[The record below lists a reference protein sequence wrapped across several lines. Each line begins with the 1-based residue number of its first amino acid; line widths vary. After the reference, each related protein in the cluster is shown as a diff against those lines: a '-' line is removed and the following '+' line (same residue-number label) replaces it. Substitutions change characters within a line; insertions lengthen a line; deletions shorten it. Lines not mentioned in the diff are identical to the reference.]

1 MCFCLD
7 RTKLS
12 RATAP
17 EDACKAKLRQK
28 LLLQPG
34 GRRHDLAVLA
44 LRTVLRHWATSSEV
58 PNRQCCV
65 RLAGIVTATR
75 PQLSRAPQQA
85 FSPSIPG
92 LRLALEKALREEAQ
106 FNRLLHEAVRQ
117 QDLEGARQ
125 ALELGAEVAS
135 RDTYGWTALH
145 VAASKGAVDIC
156 DLLIASGAKVTDA
169 CFVSVWPGRSFTP
182 IDVASQIRA
191 APFREALFDSRPAPS
206 KRRQQVLSLLLAA
219 RDLEAAPRV
228 SD

>member
-7 RTKLS
+7 RGTLS

-17 EDACKAKLRQK
+17 EDTRRAELRQK
-28 LLLQPG
+28 RLQPG

-44 LRTVLRHWATSSEV
+44 LRTVLRHWATTGEV

-65 RLAGIVTATR
+65 RLAGVVTATR
-75 PQLSRAPQQA
+75 PQLSRAPQEA

-92 LRLALEKALREEAQ
+92 LRLALEKALGVEAQ

-125 ALELGAEVAS
+125 ALDLGAEVAG
-135 RDTYGWTALH
+135 RDAYGWTPLH

-156 DLLIASGAKVTDA
+156 DLLLASGAKVTDV

-182 IDVASQIRA
+182 IDIVDASQNSRNIYS
-191 APFREALFDSRPAPS
+191 FREALFHSRPAPC
-206 KRRQQVLSLLLAA
+206 KRQQVLSLLLAA
-219 RDLEAAPRV
+219 RDLEA
-228 SD
+228 